1 MARTPLTRERVL
13 AAALELID
21 DEGLDA
27 LTMRHLGQRLG
38 RDPMALYRHAPHRS
52 DLLDGVVELVLARLE
67 VPSGSLTWQDQ
78 LRATAHEFRRIAL
91 DHPAVVP
98 LLVTRP
104 LATPLGLRPLGTLRP
119 LEQILTLLIEA
130 GFGTADALHVYRT
143 YTGVLY
149 GHIVN
154 EMQEVVVDPDETDDL
169 LRLGLHRLPLAEF
182 PQLRSLASELAAY
195 DGAQELD
202 QSMTVFLAGL
212 AAQLRPDAAPAV
224 RS

>member
-13 AAALELID
+13 ATALELID
-21 DEGLDA
+21 EEGLDA

-52 DLLDGVVELVLARLE
+52 DLLDGVVELVLSRLE
-67 VPSGSLTWQDQ
+67 VPARPLDWRAQ
-78 LRATAHEFRRIAL
+78 LRATAHEFRRVAL

-130 GFGTADALHVYRT
+130 GFGPADALHVYRT
-143 YTGVLY
+143 YVGVLY

-154 EMQEVVVDPDETDDL
+154 EMQEMVVDPDETDAV

-182 PQLRSLASELAAY
+182 PHLRSLASELAAY
-195 DGAQELD
+195 DGEQQLD
-202 QSMTVFLAGL
+202 QSMTIFLAGL
-212 AAQLRPDAAPAV
+212 TAQLSPDGVPAM
-224 RS
+224 